1 MRRRAGCPDDWAPRP
16 LLAPQGASK
25 ALTRFAESMVDQRNE
40 MKIGLV
46 RSGISKAW
54 IVDDELRDLIEP

>member
-1 MRRRAGCPDDWAPRP
+1 
-16 LLAPQGASK
+16 
-25 ALTRFAESMVDQRNE
+25 MVDQRNE